1 MMLAYTETMISE
13 NSSQITRSS
22 LIRRASDRD
31 SGAWCEIVDLYGP
44 LIAHWCRRCGLESHS
59 AADCVQ
65 EVFASVAFSIA
76 TFEPTRSSGS
86 FRAWLWT
93 ITRNKVLDHL
103 RKQSRHP
110 IVAGGST
117 AVGLLQQL
125 VDTSTVP
132 DDEPTGNE
140 QLQQLIQRALQQVEC
155 EFEPGTWKGFW
166 RSVVDGIPT
175 DVVAAELNVS
185 AATIRQA
192 RSRVLRKLRQ
202 QLGDL

>member
-1 MMLAYTETMISE
+1 MRSE
-13 NSSQITRSS
+13 NSSQVTRSS
-22 LIRRASDRD
+22 LIRRAGDRD
-31 SGAWCEIVDLYGP
+31 SVAWCEIVDLYGP

-65 EVFASVAFSIA
+65 EVFASVAFSIG

-93 ITRNKVLDHL
+93 ITRRKVLDHL
-103 RKQSRHP
+103 RKQRRHP
-110 IVAGGST
+110 QVAGGST
-117 AVGLLQQL
+117 AVAVLQQV
-125 VDTSTVP
+125 VDASTIP
-132 DDEPTGNE
+132 DEEPTGHE
-140 QLQQLIQRALQQVEC
+140 QLQYLIHRALQQVQS
-155 EFEPGTWKGFW
+155 EFEPGTWQGFW
-166 RSVVDGIPT
+166 RSVVDGLPT

-192 RSRVLRKLRQ
+192 RSRILRKLRQ

>member
-1 MMLAYTETMISE
+1 MTTE

-44 LIAHWCRRCGLESHS
+44 LIAHWCRRCGLETHS
-59 AADCVQ
+59 TADCVQ
-65 EVFASVAFSIA
+65 EVFSSVAISISA
-76 TFEPTRSSGS
+76 FKPTRLSGS

-93 ITRNKVLDHL
+93 ITRHKVLDWV
-103 RKQSRHP
+103 RKQNGFP
-110 IVAGGST
+110 QPAGGST
-117 AVGLLQQL
+117 AIARLREI
-125 VDTSTVP
+125 VDTSTIP
-132 DDEPTGNE
+132 DDEPTGDE
-140 QLQQLIQRALQQVEC
+140 QLQGLIQRALRQVEA
-155 EFEPGTWKGFW
+155 EFEPGTWRGFW

-175 DVVAAELNVS
+175 EIVAAELNVT